1 MQIVKR
7 ILTKSEV
14 WSEDFFLKIGRGLIF
29 VDALDIFGSF
39 SKLYFQFLIFWVR
52 SEFQNR
58 LLPLY
63 VIDDLL
69 DDRRDFYL

>member
-7 ILTKSEV
+7 ILTESEV
-14 WSEDFFLKIGRGLIF
+14 WSEDILLKIGRGLIF
-29 VDALDIFGSF
+29 VDALDI
-39 SKLYFQFLIFWVR
+39 LVLILNLIFNFWLYRVR

>member
-1 MQIVKR
+1 MQILKR
-7 ILTKSEV
+7 ILTESEV
-14 WSEDFFLKIGRGLIF
+14 WSVEILLKIGRGLIF
-29 VDALDIFGSF
+29 VDALDIFSSY
-39 SKLYFQFLIFWVR
+39 SKLYFQILIFWVR